1 MSSFFLW
8 CKMCYFCCTM
18 NNVTPQQLGMRL
30 NKLRRYKLILD
41 LYNQHKTEDIALTVV
56 WRKYIYPVYPISR
69 STLYEILG
77 TPVVKELHQAEKDS
91 GQLKLF

>member
-1 MSSFFLW
+1 
-8 CKMCYFCCTM
+8 M
-18 NNVTPQQLGMRL
+18 NNVTPQQIGMRL

-41 LYNQHKTEDIALTVV
+41 LYNQHKTEDIPLVVV

-77 TPVVKELHQAEKDS
+77 TAVVKELAKVEAEK
-91 GQLKLF
+91 GQLTLF

>member
-1 MSSFFLW
+1 MSQFVLFLLY
-8 CKMCYFCCTM
+8 MS
-18 NNVTPQQLGMRL
+18 NVTPQQLGMRL

-41 LYNQHKTEDIALTVV
+41 LYNQHKTEDIPLVVV

-77 TPVVKELHQAEKDS
+77 TAVVKELAKVEAEK

>member
-1 MSSFFLW
+1 
-8 CKMCYFCCTM
+8 
-18 NNVTPQQLGMRL
+18 MRL

-41 LYNQHKTEDIALTVV
+41 LYNQHKTEDIPLVVV

-77 TPVVKELHQAEKDS
+77 TAVVKELAKVEAEK
-91 GQLKLF
+91 GQLTLF